1 MKQEKHPLDDLIRQ
15 RIESLP
21 PADVRGW
28 EQLQSRL
35 DEDMD
40 DAAIAAKLTTLSPAA
55 PTGSW
60 DAFAQKL
67 DAAEAADHRALDAA
81 VVEGLERAAT
91 GNVSGWTALAAR
103 LELIG
108 KRREMIACLKITE
121 GALLLSFLLLLARFG
136 DSGHRTALAPIA
148 DATDTDSPPVRTEQ
162 PQIPASSQA
171 EHAETEA
178 PASRFSPADQTP
190 PATVGSPERLPLTT
204 SPLPAADIVPL
215 PLPQP
220 ETSLRLTPAT
230 VQELERAGILSP
242 ALAGRYGRTPGP
254 LVFRGEPV
262 RYYLDAFISPVDL
275 NEVVTQQ
282 NKLLGIN
289 EQRFLT
295 TGYSAG
301 ALLEATQSGN
311 SLQFGLIYGNRS
323 YVPAKIRLFSVD
335 PSSGDAE
342 NEIAYSQLS
351 YQTVSIP
358 LNYERELITRDQWR
372 LSAGFGMAMNVVLE
386 SHVSLPEDVTLD
398 DLNRMIEE
406 EASKFPAGRGK
417 SEGSVKEI
425 LDPTQ
430 GYFQGGGLLENS
442 SLYLSGNFRIERIVN
457 DRWSFYFSP
466 TVGKLVTVREGDG
479 GRGPLEDRIHNT
491 MLRLGT
497 RVRLT
502 KK

>member
-1 MKQEKHPLDDLIRQ
+1 MKQEHHPLDDLIRQ
-15 RIESLP
+15 RIGSLS

-35 DEDMD
+35 DEQLD
-40 DAAIAAKLTTLSPAA
+40 DAAIAAKLSTLTPAA

-60 DAFAQKL
+60 DAFAHKL

-81 VVEGLERAAT
+81 VAEGLERAAT
-91 GNVSGWTALAAR
+91 GSVSGWTALAAR

-108 KRREMIACLKITE
+108 KRREMVACLKITE

-136 DSGHRTALAPIA
+136 DSGHRTSVARVA
-148 DATDTDSPPVRTEQ
+148 DATGTDAAARTEQ
-162 PQIPASSQA
+162 PVPTTTRSG
-171 EHAETEA
+171 TGKTD
-178 PASRFSPADQTP
+178 ASRAVPTPALDVPAVAVGNSPRATQSTP
-190 PATVGSPERLPLTT
+190 VLPTGELT
-204 SPLPAADIVPL
+204 PLSL
-215 PLPQP
+215 PRPDAP
-220 ETSLRLTPAT
+220 LRLTPAA
-230 VQELERAGILSP
+230 VDELESAEMSAP
-242 ALAGRYGRTPGP
+242 ALAGRYARTPGP
-254 LVFRGEPV
+254 LLFRGEPV
-262 RYYLDAFISPVDL
+262 RYYLNAFVSPVDL

-282 NKLLGIN
+282 NKLLGIH

-295 TGYSAG
+295 TGYSVG
-301 ALLEATQSGN
+301 ALVEATQSGN
-311 SLQFGLIYGNRS
+311 ALQFGLIYGNRS

-335 PSSGDAE
+335 PTSGDEE

-351 YQTVSIP
+351 YQTVSVP
-358 LNYERELITRDQWR
+358 LNYERELVTRDQWR

-386 SHVSLPEDVTLD
+386 SHVSLPDDVTLD
-398 DLNRMIEE
+398 DLNRMIED
-406 EASKFPAGRGK
+406 EAAKFPAGRGK

-502 KK
+502 NK

>member
-1 MKQEKHPLDDLIRQ
+1 MKQEHHPLDDLIRQ
-15 RIESLP
+15 RINSLP

-35 DEDMD
+35 DEQQD
-40 DAAIAAKLTTLSPAA
+40 DAAIAAKLATLTPAA

-60 DAFAQKL
+60 DAFAEKL

-81 VVEGLERAAT
+81 VVRGLERAAP
-91 GNVSGWTALAAR
+91 GSVSGWSALAAR

-108 KRREMIACLKITE
+108 KRREMVACLKITE

-136 DSGHRTALAPIA
+136 DSGYRNATAPIAGATQPSTASSFGQPPAPPAAGDGAALAPKPGA
-148 DATDTDSPPVRTEQ
+148 NPAATEVAR
-162 PQIPASSQA
+162 PAEITYA
-171 EHAETEA
+171 RPGAA
-178 PASRFSPADQTP
+178 
-190 PATVGSPERLPLTT
+190 T
-204 SPLPAADIVPL
+204 SPLPAADLAPLSVPRPELSLRPATAPVEALESTALSPL
-215 PLPQP
+215 P
-220 ETSLRLTPAT
+220 
-230 VQELERAGILSP
+230 
-242 ALAGRYGRTPGP
+242 AGRFGGTPTP
-254 LVFRGEPV
+254 LVSRGEPV
-262 RYYLDAFISPVDL
+262 RYYLNAFVSPVDL

-282 NKLLGIN
+282 NKVLGIN

-311 SLQFGLIYGNRS
+311 ALQFGLIYGNRS

-335 PSSGDAE
+335 PASGAAE
-342 NEIAYSQLS
+342 DEIAYSQLS

-358 LNYERELITRDQWR
+358 LNYERELVTRDRWR

-386 SHVSLPEDVTLD
+386 SHVSLPADITLD
-398 DLNRMIEE
+398 DLNRMIQDRAAEVG
-406 EASKFPAGRGK
+406 AGRSK
-417 SEGSVKEI
+417 AEGSVKEI
-425 LDPTQ
+425 LDPTR
-430 GYFQGGGLLENS
+430 GYFDGGGLLENS

-457 DRWSFYFSP
+457 NRWSFYFSP
-466 TVGKLVTVREGDG
+466 TIGKLVTVREGDG